1 MSDVAI
7 CVDSLYA
14 GNELEGFWKKNCN
27 AALITEGQSLLA
39 RVRTMRNVTFVHVK
53 GHSADGGNDR
63 ADDLVQ
69 VGKSEG
75 PFSRMRLGGGGE
87 GTGRTGLVASL
98 EKKDKEDDKEDDP
111 EGDEEGEAE
120 RREYVFDQLEAM
132 TSDDGLQANQRMRDS
147 IGSVGGPCFWRQRGR
162 MSLRRRKTRGRRLWR
177 RKHK

>member
-1 MSDVAI
+1 MQELLWLLVYAADDLSDVVI

-14 GNELEGFWKKNCN
+14 GDELEGFWRKNCN

-39 RVRTMRNVTFVHVK
+39 RVRLTRSVTFVHVK

-87 GTGRTGLVASL
+87 GAGRTGLVASL
-98 EKKDKEDDKEDDP
+98 KKRDKEDDP
-111 EGDEEGEAE
+111 VGDEDGEAE
-120 RREYVFDQLEAM
+120 RQ
-132 TSDDGLQANQRMRDS
+132 Q
-147 IGSVGGPCFWRQRGR
+147 
-162 MSLRRRKTRGRRLWR
+162 
-177 RKHK
+177 